1 MASTV
6 GIPAASLCINR
17 RLYSIANVKSV
28 SIGPAEVSNVVN
40 WTWLSC
46 KLTLL
51 FRNTVP
57 FWWIHSFVFFFQLS
71 MLLYVCSFYRLSW
84 TPHNELLT
92 LQNILS
98 KAIVSIFWK
107 TSDAFLRCTTLC
119 SPILSR
125 VCGPS
130 LLAWF
135 LPSIVVSACIIAS
148 VLTDAL

>member
-51 FRNTVP
+51 LRNTVP

-92 LQNILS
+92 SRIYCPRPSFQYFRRRRMLS
-98 KAIVSIFWK
+98 CVVQH
-107 TSDAFLRCTTLC
+107 
-119 SPILSR
+119 SPHLFYLEYVAHR
-125 VCGPS
+125 YWLDFCR
-130 LLAWF
+130 LLWWV
-135 LPSIVVSACIIAS
+135 LIAS
-148 VLTDAL
+148 VLTDAI